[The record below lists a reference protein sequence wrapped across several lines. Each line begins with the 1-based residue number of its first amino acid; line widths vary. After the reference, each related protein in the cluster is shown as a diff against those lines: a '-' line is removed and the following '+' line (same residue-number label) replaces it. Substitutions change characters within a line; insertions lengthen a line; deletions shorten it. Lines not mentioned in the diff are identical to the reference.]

1 MTAFSASPVTGS
13 PLSGRTVVVTRARA
27 QASGLVDR
35 LVDLG
40 ATVVELPVITIE
52 DPEDGGARL
61 SIAAHRLASG
71 AYQWVALT
79 SANAAARL
87 LAALGGRA
95 VPDTVRWAVVGAGTA
110 RTLVDGGFTPD
121 LVPAVSAAEALAE
134 AFPAVDPLH
143 PGASGSQSGQA
154 GTGSAGTVL
163 FPRAETVGGALATG
177 LRAKGWLVDEVVA
190 YRTVPADPGPEA
202 TTAARAADAIAFT
215 SSSTVR
221 RTVELL
227 TPGGVPP
234 VVASIGPSTSGSAR
248 AAGLEVAVEADPHTI
263 EGLVGAVVD
272 ALGGSRA
279 PALP

>member
-1 MTAFSASPVTGS
+1 VTAFSASPVPGS
-13 PLSGRTVVVTRARA
+13 PLTGRTVVVTRARA

-95 VPDTVRWAVVGAGTA
+95 VPDTVRWAVVGVGTA

-134 AFPAVDPLH
+134 AVRAGRDGERGDGSFP
-143 PGASGSQSGQA
+143 
-154 GTGSAGTVL
+154 
-163 FPRAETVGGALATG
+163 
-177 LRAKGWLVDEVVA
+177 
-190 YRTVPADPGPEA
+190 
-202 TTAARAADAIAFT
+202 
-215 SSSTVR
+215 
-221 RTVELL
+221 
-227 TPGGVPP
+227 PGGDGGRRAGRRSPGQGLAGRRGGCLP
-234 VVASIGPSTSGSAR
+234 HGAR
-248 AAGLEVAVEADPHTI
+248 
-263 EGLVGAVVD
+263 
-272 ALGGSRA
+272 
-279 PALP
+279 